1 METSMIVF
9 AFTAT
14 MLLIASA
21 AYLFGQMSVVGLTLF
36 LLIVG
41 LFIFRFQDHPAV
53 REWVEKVF

>member
-1 METSMIVF
+1 MEPSMIVF
-9 AFTAT
+9 AFTVA
-14 MLLIASA
+14 MLLIALA
-21 AYLFGQMSVVGLTLF
+21 AYLFGQMSVVGFTLF

>member
-1 METSMIVF
+1 MIVLG
-9 AFTAT
+9 FTVA
-14 MLLIASA
+14 MLLVALA

-53 REWVEKVF
+53 REWVDKIF

>member
-1 METSMIVF
+1 MEPSMIAF
-9 AFTAT
+9 AFTVA
-14 MLLIASA
+14 MLFIALA
-21 AYLFGQMSVVGLTLF
+21 AYLFGQMSVVGFTLF